1 MPQLPPVAAAAFV
14 LCLLTVV
21 VGTVVVV
28 QVQSRRRRTRLAEMV
43 RATAPIPRPSASLV
57 EPPPAVTLAPLRG
70 RDYGAAEREGGFQP
84 FEERPARAPA
94 PGRPARRLATH
105 VEGMSP
111 APPATVAVAVTVAEP
126 APVIFPVGPVPD
138 PVVDSVPPL
147 AGEVVSVIGAESSV
161 PARDAVSP
169 AAQSEADVSQARE
182 AATEPARPALAP
194 SPRSLPAH
202 EPQITVLPPRP
213 AVPALSALMTREI
226 ALGDAA
232 RALRVAL
239 PDVLTMTDGRRLRR
253 AVAIGTATSVVA
265 VAFAIRGRRR

>member
-1 MPQLPPVAAAAFV
+1 M
-14 LCLLTVV
+14 
-21 VGTVVVV
+21 VVVV
-28 QVQSRRRRTRLAEMV
+28 QVRSRQRRTRLAEMV
-43 RATAPIPRPSASLV
+43 RATAPIPRPAASLV
-57 EPPPAVTLAPLRG
+57 EPPPTATLAPLRG
-70 RDYGAAEREGGFQP
+70 RGYGAAEREGRFQP

-111 APPATVAVAVTVAEP
+111 APPATVAVVVAVAEP
-126 APVIFPVGPVPD
+126 APVGPVPD
-138 PVVDSVPPL
+138 PVVDSVPPP
-147 AGEVVSVIGAESSV
+147 AEEAVAVVGAESSA

-169 AAQSEADVSQARE
+169 VARSEADVPQARE
-182 AATEPARPALAP
+182 ATEPAGPALAAP
-194 SPRSLPAH
+194 PLSLPAH

-232 RALRVAL
+232 RALRGAL

-253 AVAIGTATSVVA
+253 AVAIGAATSVVA
-265 VAFAIRGRRR
+265 AAFAVRGRRR

>member
-14 LCLLTVV
+14 LCLLTVI

-43 RATAPIPRPSASLV
+43 RATAPIPRPAVSQV
-57 EPPPAVTLAPLRG
+57 GPPAAATLAPLRG
-70 RDYGAAEREGGFQP
+70 RDFGVVGREGRFQP

-94 PGRPARRLATH
+94 PGRPARRLSAH
-105 VEGMSP
+105 LEGMSP
-111 APPATVAVAVTVAEP
+111 APPAAVAVV
-126 APVIFPVGPVPD
+126 FPVGPVLD
-138 PVVDSVPPL
+138 PVVDSVPPP
-147 AGEVVSVIGAESSV
+147 AGEAVSVVGAESSV

-169 AAQSEADVSQARE
+169 VARSEADVSQARE
-182 AATEPARPALAP
+182 AATEPAGPALAA
-194 SPRSLPAH
+194 SPLSLPAH

-213 AVPALSALMTREI
+213 AVLALSALMTREI

-239 PDVLTMTDGRRLRR
+239 PDILTMTDGRRLRR
-253 AVAIGTATSVVA
+253 AVAIGAATSVVA
-265 VAFAIRGRRR
+265 AALAVRGRRR

>member
-43 RATAPIPRPSASLV
+43 RATAPIPRPAVSQV
-57 EPPPAVTLAPLRG
+57 GPPAATTLAPLRG
-70 RDYGAAEREGGFQP
+70 RDFGVVGREGRFQP

-111 APPATVAVAVTVAEP
+111 APPAAVAVAVTVAEP

-169 AAQSEADVSQARE
+169 AARSEADVSQARE
-182 AATEPARPALAP
+182 AAPEPEPASVA
-194 SPRSLPAH
+194 PAH